1 MCLLGPQCDD
11 WTELEILFEA
21 PRWASAVRSIPNC
34 RNRRKCRKGII
45 RKQSSATR
53 PRRMIS
59 RRGSPALKGSAI
71 DQHRMRAA
79 ALSWT
84 AAQLFGLSLVGH
96 PGRSL
101 RAVLSTI
108 GHVVAAEVDPIRY
121 ADRLAFCRGLG
132 LGGQWLS
139 RTGHAG
145 VRGIG
150 RGAMRDL
157 DRICHRSVSGISQG
171 EARLDAARRSHRR
184 GACGNRAPARVTG
197 AGSVVPRHHL
207 LRSHEREG
215 RNTIFPVSACDTCD
229 SCDTSH
235 QGAPNRRKC
244 RYCRK
249 AKRGI

>member
-1 MCLLGPQCDD
+1 MRQRCAVHP
-11 WTELEILFEA
+11 ELSQSSQVSQGHL
-21 PRWASAVRSIPNC
+21 
-34 RNRRKCRKGII
+34 

-53 PRRMIS
+53 LRRMIS

-101 RAVLSTI
+101 RVPVLSTV
-108 GHVVAAEVDPIRY
+108 GRVVAAEVGPIRY

-132 LGGQWLS
+132 LGGQWLP

-171 EARLDAARRSHRR
+171 AARLDAFVDGPQGP
-184 GACGNRAPARVTG
+184 GA
-197 AGSVVPRHHL
+197 
-207 LRSHEREG
+207 
-215 RNTIFPVSACDTCD
+215 
-229 SCDTSH
+229 
-235 QGAPNRRKC
+235 
-244 RYCRK
+244 
-249 AKRGI
+249 

>member
-1 MCLLGPQCDD
+1 VRQRCAVHP
-11 WTELEILFEA
+11 ELSQSSQVSQGL
-21 PRWASAVRSIPNC
+21 
-34 RNRRKCRKGII
+34 I

-101 RAVLSTI
+101 RAVLSTV
-108 GHVVAAEVDPIRY
+108 GRVVAAEVDPIRY

-132 LGGQWLS
+132 LGGQWLP

-150 RGAMRDL
+150 RGAMRNL
-157 DRICHRSVSGISQG
+157 DRICYRSVSGISQG
-171 EARLDAARRSHRR
+171 AARLDAARRSHRR
-184 GACGNRAPARVTG
+184 GACGNRAPARATG
-197 AGSVVPRHHL
+197 GVGLGRAQTSSFEKPRTRGQEHYFSGIGMRQ
-207 LRSHEREG
+207 LRHFPP
-215 RNTIFPVSACDTCD
+215 RNPELSQMSQVS
-229 SCDTSH
+229 
-235 QGAPNRRKC
+235 QG
-244 RYCRK
+244 
-249 AKRGI
+249 

>member
-1 MCLLGPQCDD
+1 VRQRCAVHP
-11 WTELEILFEA
+11 ELSQSSQVSQGL
-21 PRWASAVRSIPNC
+21 
-34 RNRRKCRKGII
+34 I

-53 PRRMIS
+53 PRRTIS
-59 RRGSPALKGSAI
+59 QSGSPALKGSAI

-101 RAVLSTI
+101 RAVLSTV
-108 GHVVAAEVDPIRY
+108 GRVVAAEVDPIRY

-132 LGGQWLS
+132 LGGQWLP

-157 DRICHRSVSGISQG
+157 DRICHRSVGGISQG
-171 EARLDAARRSHRR
+171 EARLVAGFGDGP
-184 GACGNRAPARVTG
+184 GA
-197 AGSVVPRHHL
+197 
-207 LRSHEREG
+207 
-215 RNTIFPVSACDTCD
+215 
-229 SCDTSH
+229 
-235 QGAPNRRKC
+235 
-244 RYCRK
+244 
-249 AKRGI
+249 

>member
-1 MCLLGPQCDD
+1 
-11 WTELEILFEA
+11 
-21 PRWASAVRSIPNC
+21 
-34 RNRRKCRKGII
+34 
-45 RKQSSATR
+45 
-53 PRRMIS
+53 MIS

-101 RAVLSTI
+101 RAPVLSTV
-108 GHVVAAEVDPIRY
+108 GRVVAAEVDPIRY

-132 LGGQWLS
+132 LGGQWLP

-157 DRICHRSVSGISQG
+157 DRICHRSVGGISQG
-171 EARLDAARRSHRR
+171 EARLDAARGGRRR
-184 GACGNRAPARVTG
+184 GARSSRAPARVTG

-229 SCDTSH
+229 SCDTS
-235 QGAPNRRKC
+235 PER
-244 RYCRK
+244 
-249 AKRGI
+249 IP

>member
-1 MCLLGPQCDD
+1 MRQRCAVHP
-11 WTELEILFEA
+11 ELSQSSQVSQGL
-21 PRWASAVRSIPNC
+21 
-34 RNRRKCRKGII
+34 I

-53 PRRMIS
+53 PRWMIS

-71 DQHRMRAA
+71 DQHRLRAA

-101 RAVLSTI
+101 RAVLSTV
-108 GHVVAAEVDPIRY
+108 GRVVAAEVDPIRY

-132 LGGQWLS
+132 LGGQWLP

-157 DRICHRSVSGISQG
+157 DRICHCSVGGISQG
-171 EARLDAARRSHRR
+171 AARLDAARRSHRR

-197 AGSVVPRHHL
+197 GVGLSRAQTSSEKPRTRGQEHYF
-207 LRSHEREG
+207 SG
-215 RNTIFPVSACDTCD
+215 IGCDTCD
-229 SCDTSH
+229 SCDTSQ

-244 RYCRK
+244 RNCRK
-249 AKRGI
+249 AQ

>member
-1 MCLLGPQCDD
+1 
-11 WTELEILFEA
+11 
-21 PRWASAVRSIPNC
+21 VRSIPNC
-34 RNRRKCRKGII
+34 RKCRKGTI

-101 RAVLSTI
+101 RASVLSTV
-108 GHVVAAEVDPIRY
+108 GRVVAAEVDPIRY

-132 LGGQWLS
+132 LGGQWLP

-157 DRICHRSVSGISQG
+157 DRVRHRSVGGVS
-171 EARLDAARRSHRR
+171 ERAVRLDAARGGRRR
-184 GACGNRAPARVTG
+184 GACGNRAPARATG
-197 AGSVVPRHHL
+197 GVGLGRAQTSSFEKPRTRWQEHYFSGIGLRHLRQLRHFPARSPEPSQVSPLSQGRTGNLRL
-207 LRSHEREG
+207 LR
-215 RNTIFPVSACDTCD
+215 P
-229 SCDTSH
+229 
-235 QGAPNRRKC
+235 
-244 RYCRK
+244 
-249 AKRGI
+249 

>member
-1 MCLLGPQCDD
+1 
-11 WTELEILFEA
+11 
-21 PRWASAVRSIPNC
+21 
-34 RNRRKCRKGII
+34 
-45 RKQSSATR
+45 
-53 PRRMIS
+53 
-59 RRGSPALKGSAI
+59 
-71 DQHRMRAA
+71 MRAA

-101 RAVLSTI
+101 RAPVLSTV
-108 GHVVAAEVDPIRY
+108 GRVVAAEVDPIRY

-132 LGGQWLS
+132 LGGQWLP

-171 EARLDAARRSHRR
+171 EARLDAARGGRRR

-197 AGSVVPRHHL
+197 GVGLGRAQTSSEKPRTRGQEHYFSGIGLRHL
-207 LRSHEREG
+207 RQLRHFPPTSPEPSQMSQVSQLSQVSEAKMG
-215 RNTIFPVSACDTCD
+215 GPVSGRPQQRDRDRARVQRIILSRRPDT
-229 SCDTSH
+229 
-235 QGAPNRRKC
+235 APTLL
-244 RYCRK
+244 
-249 AKRGI
+249 AQDIT